1 MRRLMES
8 NRFILFVYGCI
19 LLCLASYFVIRE
31 HRLPHLLEN
40 EMPLLFLLRFS
51 VFWFVSL
58 MIAVIMYLVHLSYSY
73 LLLKERDK
81 ALARRAGFMTFWL
94 GVAGGTGIVLLLFLY
109 VNYSDYF
116 YLYL

>member
-1 MRRLMES
+1 MRRLIES
-8 NRFILFVYGCI
+8 NRLILFVYGCL
-19 LLCLASYFVIRE
+19 LLCLASYFVVRE

-40 EMPLLFLLRFS
+40 EMPLLFLIRFS

-58 MIAVIMYLVHLSYSY
+58 MIAVILYLVHLSYNY

-94 GVAGGTGIVLLLFLY
+94 GVAGGTGISLLIFLFRSY
-109 VNYSDYF
+109 PEYF
-116 YLYL
+116 YF